1 MTFEHSLIFYFETPR
16 NHSRRTRPMF
26 PWHCYTRR
34 MTIRTSI
41 LYFCLLRGRIR
52 VWGGGHLAELT
63 TDLDNDVG
71 VRALPRKGSRRSLTV
86 PADKSLDSVEG

>member
-1 MTFEHSLIFYFETPR
+1 
-16 NHSRRTRPMF
+16 
-26 PWHCYTRR
+26 